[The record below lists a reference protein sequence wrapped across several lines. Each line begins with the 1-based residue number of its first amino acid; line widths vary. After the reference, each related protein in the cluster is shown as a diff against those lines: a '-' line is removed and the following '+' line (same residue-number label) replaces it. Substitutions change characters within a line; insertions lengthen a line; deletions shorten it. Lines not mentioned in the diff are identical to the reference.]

1 MGVTNLQII
10 FDNPTA
16 VFMPG
21 QSVTGRVLIT
31 TSSSVKIRSKWLIK
45 RVGI

>member
-10 FDNPTA
+10 FDNPTD

-21 QSVTGRVLIT
+21 QSITGRVLIT
-31 TSSSVKIRSKWLIK
+31 TSSSVKIRSE
-45 RVGI
+45 